1 MTSATIHAFVEWDG
15 LEGVHQLKLG
25 VVSSSMIPE
34 LLAFVEGF
42 ATECA
47 EVLGY

>member
-1 MTSATIHAFVEWDG
+1 MSSTTIHAFVAWNG
-15 LEGVHQLKLG
+15 LEVVRQLTLG